1 MESNNQWIETMPFWE
16 KLSETQQNMLIKASI
31 VESFNKG
38 RILNRTDEECKGMI
52 ILKSGQIRVYMLSD
66 EGREVT
72 LYRLHKGDICVLS
85 ASCLLDSITFDVVI
99 EVVEGAETIL
109 VPSGI
114 LHQVIEQNPY
124 MELFLQRQANERFSD
139 VMWTMQQLL
148 FMRMDRRVAIFL
160 WDEISTTKQNILAY
174 THDEVARFIE
184 SAREVVTRVL
194 KYFVQEG
201 VLKLSRGKIEIIDKD
216 KLKSYL

>member
-1 MESNNQWIETMPFWE
+1 M
-16 KLSETQQNMLIKASI
+16 
-31 VESFNKG
+31 
-38 RILNRTDEECKGMI
+38 NRTDEECKGMI

-174 THDEVARFIE
+174 THDEVARFIG

>member
-1 MESNNQWIETMPFWE
+1 
-16 KLSETQQNMLIKASI
+16 
-31 VESFNKG
+31 
-38 RILNRTDEECKGMI
+38 
-52 ILKSGQIRVYMLSD
+52 
-66 EGREVT
+66 
-72 LYRLHKGDICVLS
+72 
-85 ASCLLDSITFDVVI
+85 
-99 EVVEGAETIL
+99 
-109 VPSGI
+109 
-114 LHQVIEQNPY
+114 
-124 MELFLQRQANERFSD
+124 
-139 VMWTMQQLL
+139 MWTMQQLL

-174 THDEVARFIE
+174 THDEVARFIG

>member
-1 MESNNQWIETMPFWE
+1 MESNNQYIETIPFWG
-16 KLSETQQNMLIKASI
+16 KLSQTQKNILIKASR

-38 RILNRTDEECKGMI
+38 KILNRTDEECKGMI

-72 LYRLHKGDICVLS
+72 LYRLQQGEICVLS
-85 ASCLLDSITFDVVI
+85 ASCLLEAITFDVVI
-99 EVVEGAETIL
+99 EVVERAETIL
-109 VPSGI
+109 IPSGI

-124 MELFLQRQANERFSD
+124 MELFLQRQANQRFSD
-139 VMWTMQQLL
+139 AMWTMQQLL
-148 FMRMDRRVAIFL
+148 FMSMDRRVAIFL
-160 WDEISTTKQNILAY
+160 WDEMSKTKQNILTY
-174 THDEVARFIE
+174 THDEVARLIG

-201 VLKLSRGKIEIIDKD
+201 VLKLSR
-216 KLKSYL
+216 